1 MKLSSRFVALAGAAA
16 VTLAASSPARGDG
29 GYYTGA
35 LGAQAAG
42 RGGAF
47 TAKADDLTAV
57 AYNPAGLAKI
67 GTTIIQV
74 GNRFSYNG
82 SSYTRA
88 TTLDWGNVDAS
99 GMPPSVSFAKVNNSQ
114 TVQAAEPLLGVASNL
129 GLRDWGF
136 ALAAYAPPGTSRL
149 AFPLDGGQRY
159 QMLNREAIILSYCA
173 AAAWKFRD
181 VFGVG
186 ATVQWIHVP
195 RLVYSL
201 VIDGTPYS
209 GEANPVSSDLDIQAT
224 MRGSDPFTF
233 NAIIGAWVRPVPAFE
248 FAVAGQVVPADI
260 VTNGTLSVAFVR
272 TDPSLPTLYTT
283 RNGDPA
289 NDVRVTLPLPLL
301 ARAGA
306 RYRNLGAD
314 GHERFDIEV
323 NVAYE
328 TWSRVQR
335 FRVDTNNLVVNFRP
349 TAVNIN
355 RIDIDKRWRDTVTVS
370 VGGDVVIIP
379 DRLALR
385 AGLFYETAVA
395 DAAYASVDFSGG
407 PQFGG
412 GAGASVSF
420 GHWKLML
427 AYQARV
433 QQTVSVTEANARV
446 YQQVPGSACMAPYT
460 SASCNPNYLGQ
471 PGPAVNAGTYNT
483 ASHFALLAAQYR
495 FGL

>member
-1 MKLSSRFVALAGAAA
+1 MKLSSRFVALAGTAA
-16 VTLAASSPARGDG
+16 VTLTASAPARADG

-114 TVQAAEPLLGVASNL
+114 TVQAAEPLLGIASNL

-159 QMLNREAIILSYCA
+159 QMLNREAIILNYSA

-186 ATVQWIHVP
+186 ATLQWIHVP

-201 VIDGTPYS
+201 VIDGTPFA
-209 GEANPVSSDLDIQAT
+209 GAANPVSSDLDIQAT

-248 FAVAGQVVPADI
+248 FAVMGQVVPADI
-260 VTNGTLSVAFVR
+260 VTSGTLSVAFV
-272 TDPSLPTLYTT
+272 DPARGDLTVT
-283 RNGDPA
+283 RNGVPA

-306 RYRNLGAD
+306 RYRHLGVD
-314 GHERFDIEV
+314 GRERFDVEV

-335 FRVDTNNLVVNFRP
+335 FRVDTNNLVVNFPP
-349 TAVNIN
+349 TPVNIN

-370 VGGDVVIIP
+370 VGGDVAVIP

-385 AGLFYETAVA
+385 AGVFYETAVA

-433 QQTVSVTEANARV
+433 QQTVSVSEANARV

-460 SASCNPNYLGQ
+460 SASCNPNYPGQ
-471 PGPAVNAGTYNT
+471 PSPAINAGTYNT
-483 ASHFALLAAQYR
+483 ASHFALLSAQYR